1 MKAMSRLHIDF
12 TPEKEHLLPQLLYVS
27 YSKYEKDRGNIM
39 HSHSFTE
46 FLFVDGGEG
55 AVLTRSRAFPVSG
68 GDFVVFP
75 SGLYHTEKS
84 GIETN
89 MEYYVLAVSNIVM
102 KDYVP
107 GSDFDPILAHGRDA
121 GSIGEDIKRIF
132 STLRAGGE
140 GYEVEVFSTFLDIV
154 RRLLKLPS
162 SPFSLPEA
170 KMQNGQMVGV
180 KDYIDT
186 HYMENFNLDDLAL
199 RFHLSKYHLVR
210 EFSRFYG
217 RSPMSYL
224 EDRRIREAKYL
235 LSSTHL
241 SMTEIASTLGFSSS
255 SYFSQRF
262 HASVAMTPMDYRR
275 SLEKGEMVD

>member
-1 MKAMSRLHIDF
+1 MSRLHIDF

-55 AVLTRSRAFPVSG
+55 AVLTRSHTFPVKG

-84 GIETN
+84 GAVTN
-89 MEYYVLAVSNIVM
+89 MEYYVLAVSNIVV

-107 GSDFDPILAHGRDA
+107 DSDFNPVLSLGGDA
-121 GSIGEDIKRIF
+121 TAVGEDIKRMF
-132 STLRAGGE
+132 KTLRVEGE
-140 GYEVEVFSTFLDIV
+140 GYEVEVFSVFLSIIE
-154 RRLLKLPS
+154 RLLKLPS
-162 SPFSLPEA
+162 SPFSLPQA
-170 KMQNGQMVGV
+170 RAVKGQMVGV

-186 HYMENFNLDDLAL
+186 HYMENFNLDDLASL
-199 RFHLSKYHLVR
+199 FHLSKYHLVR
-210 EFSRFYG
+210 EFSRVYG

-241 SMTEIASTLGFSSS
+241 SMAEIASTLGFSSS

>member
-1 MKAMSRLHIDF
+1 MSRLHIDF

-27 YSKYEKDRGNIM
+27 YSKYERDRGNIM

-55 AVLTRSRAFPVSG
+55 AVLTRSHAFPVSG

-102 KDYVP
+102 NGYVP
-107 GSDFDPILAHGRDA
+107 GSDFNPVLAHGSDA
-121 GSIGEDIKRIF
+121 GDIGEDIKRIF
-132 STLRAGGE
+132 TTLRTGE
-140 GYEVEVFSTFLDIV
+140 DGYEVEVFSTFLDIIQ
-154 RRLLKLPS
+154 RLLKLPS

-170 KMQNGQMVGV
+170 KAQKGQMVGV

-186 HYMENFNLDDLAL
+186 HYMENFNLDDLASL
-199 RFHLSKYHLVR
+199 FHLSKYHLVR
-210 EFSRFYG
+210 EFSRVYG

-224 EDRRIREAKYL
+224 EDRRIKEAKYL

-241 SMTEIASTLGFSSS
+241 SMTEISSTLGFSSS

>member
-1 MKAMSRLHIDF
+1 MSRLHIDF

-27 YSKYEKDRGNIM
+27 YSKYERDRGNIM

-55 AVLTRSRAFPVSG
+55 AVLTRSHAFPVSG

-102 KDYVP
+102 KGYVP
-107 GSDFDPILAHGRDA
+107 GSDFNPVLAHGSDA
-121 GSIGEDIKRIF
+121 GDIGEDIKRIF
-132 STLRAGGE
+132 TTLRTGE
-140 GYEVEVFSTFLDIV
+140 DGYEVEVFSTFLDIIQ
-154 RRLLKLPS
+154 RLLKLPS

-170 KMQNGQMVGV
+170 KAQKGQMVGV

-186 HYMENFNLDDLAL
+186 HYMENFNLDDLASL
-199 RFHLSKYHLVR
+199 FHLSKYHLVR
-210 EFSRFYG
+210 EFSRVYG

-224 EDRRIREAKYL
+224 EDRRIKEAKYL

-241 SMTEIASTLGFSSS
+241 SMTEISSTLGFSSS

>member
-1 MKAMSRLHIDF
+1 MSRLHIDF

-27 YSKYEKDRGNIM
+27 YSKYERDRGNIM

-107 GSDFDPILAHGRDA
+107 GSDFNPVLAHGSDA
-121 GSIGEDIKRIF
+121 GDIGEDIKRIF
-132 STLRAGGE
+132 TTLRTGDD
-140 GYEVEVFSTFLDIV
+140 GYEVEVFSTFLDIIQ
-154 RRLLKLPS
+154 RLLKLPS

-170 KMQNGQMVGV
+170 KAQKGQMVGV

-186 HYMENFNLDDLAL
+186 HYMENFNLDDLASL
-199 RFHLSKYHLVR
+199 FHLSKYHLVR
-210 EFSRFYG
+210 EFSRVYG

-224 EDRRIREAKYL
+224 EDRRIKEAKYL

-241 SMTEIASTLGFSSS
+241 SMTEISSTLGFSSS

>member
-1 MKAMSRLHIDF
+1 MSRLHIDF

-27 YSKYEKDRGNIM
+27 YSKYEKDKGNIM

-46 FLFVDGGEG
+46 FLYLDSGEG
-55 AVLTRSRAFPVSG
+55 AVLTRSHAFPVKG

-89 MEYYVLAVSNIVM
+89 MEYYVLAVSNILM
-102 KDYVP
+102 KGYVP
-107 GSDFDPILAHGRDA
+107 GSDFNPVLPH
-121 GSIGEDIKRIF
+121 SPQTKKFGEDIKRIF
-132 STLRAGGE
+132 SFIKEGRE
-140 GYEVEVFSTFLDIV
+140 GYEVELLATFYDIMK
-154 RRLLKLPS
+154 RLIELPS

-170 KMQNGQMVGV
+170 NTQKGQMVGV

-186 HYMENFNLDDLAL
+186 HYMKNFSLDDLSEL
-199 RFHLSKYHLVR
+199 FHLSKYHLVR
-210 EFSRFYG
+210 EFSRVYG

-224 EDRRIREAKYL
+224 EDRRMREAKYL

-262 HASVAMTPMDYRR
+262 HSSVSMTPMDYRR
-275 SLEKGEMVD
+275 SLEKGEMVEGI

>member
-1 MKAMSRLHIDF
+1 MSRLHIDF

-27 YSKYEKDRGNIM
+27 YSKYEKDKGNIM

-46 FLFVDGGEG
+46 FLYLDAGEG
-55 AVLTRSRAFPVSG
+55 AVLTRSHAFPVKG

-89 MEYYVLAVSNIVM
+89 MEYYVLAVSNIIM
-102 KDYVP
+102 KGYTP
-107 GSDFDPILAHGRDA
+107 GSDFNPVLSH
-121 GSIGEDIKRIF
+121 SPQTKKFGEDIKKIF
-132 STLRAGGE
+132 SFIKEGRE
-140 GYEVEVFSTFLDIV
+140 GYEVELLATFYDIM
-154 RRLLKLPS
+154 RRLIELPS

-170 KMQNGQMVGV
+170 NTQKGQMVGV

-186 HYMENFNLDDLAL
+186 HYMKNFNLDDLSEL
-199 RFHLSKYHLVR
+199 FHLSKYHLVR
-210 EFSRFYG
+210 EFSRVYG

-262 HASVAMTPMDYRR
+262 HASVSMTPMDYRR
-275 SLEKGEMVD
+275 SLEKGEMVDGI